1 MDFVL
6 YVLYMYKI
14 IYNDDNENFVFSKY
28 NDSYWLLELN
38 DTFNVI
44 EIFFLCDNLNILM
57 MKKKLYF
64 VFGRKR

>member
-44 EIFFLCDNLNILM
+44 EIFFYVII
-57 MKKKLYF
+57 
-64 VFGRKR
+64 